1 MPFFNFDVVFYAI
14 YEVDLTR
21 EKVEAY
27 GLYLQSP
34 KTFVQSPHNFA
45 KTNLTLF
52 SYFYNPLV
60 LLSVDDFDVP
70 SFHLSID
77 ELIFEVDL
85 HFEVICDVVS
95 THDFLPVDNVV
106 TNWFFEIDK
115 ELENVKKTTK
125 GQVNMSKCWQ
135 AMCLMN
141 GGTFK
146 ALEYKTLLWI
156 CLKM

>member
-1 MPFFNFDVVFYAI
+1 
-14 YEVDLTR
+14 
-21 EKVEAY
+21 
-27 GLYLQSP
+27 LQSP

-95 THDFLPVDNVV
+95 THDFLPIDNVV

-115 ELENVKKTTK
+115 ELENVKNHKRT
-125 GQVNMSKCWQ
+125 SKHVEMLVSNVFDEWRNLQGFRIQNIIVDLFENVDSGHACFVYFSS
-135 AMCLMN
+135 CKN
-141 GGTFK
+141 GSISIPFS
-146 ALEYKTLLWI
+146 
-156 CLKM
+156 